1 LESKNNNQE
10 VTAAKICLVSDHHLC
25 TNPRAWKEA
34 KTLVTNGYDVTIV
47 TIFHSAASLQ
57 RDKELLAG
65 LPAGIQY
72 VSAVSYIEGQ
82 IPSWKRLLYKGVSKL
97 AVLGKKAGVDSVY
110 LLSNN
115 PNEIYRK
122 AFQVNADLYIC
133 HIDCSL
139 YVGKKLIQKGKA
151 VAYDFE
157 DWYSRDYLVP
167 IRPVEL
173 LKSLEEYALQ
183 HGVYVSCPSHAMANA
198 IYKDYGIR
206 KPEVIYNGFPV
217 ESLVKYEIQ
226 KTPSLVWFSQT
237 IGPGRGLEKII
248 SALQDISTSVSLN
261 LIGDISDKYRAE
273 LEVLFT
279 SCPQHTLSISPQVK
293 HKDLHGLLCGH
304 SIGLALEETYP
315 PSRNTTVTNKILQ
328 YLQAGLLVLATA
340 TEGQKE
346 VAADFAGIVSTV
358 PPGDINAWKAELELL
373 IAKKDV
379 NRQAIADEFNQ
390 KYSWE
395 AQEAKLLELVAGALN
410 RL

>member
-1 LESKNNNQE
+1 MESKNNKPE
-10 VTAAKICLVSDHHLC
+10 VSAGKICLVSDHHLC

-34 KTLVTNGYDVTIV
+34 RTLAANGYDVTIV

-57 RDKELLAG
+57 RDKELLDG

-72 VSAVSYIEGQ
+72 ISAVSYIEGQ
-82 IPSWKRLLYKGVSKL
+82 IPSWKRLLYKGVSKF
-97 AVLGKKAGVDSVY
+97 AVWGKKAGVDSVY

-115 PNEIYRK
+115 PNEIYRR
-122 AFQVNADLYIC
+122 ALQVNADLYIC

-139 YVGKKLIQKGKA
+139 YVGKKLIQNGKT

-173 LKSLEEYALQ
+173 LKRLEKFALQ
-183 HGVYVSCPSHAMANA
+183 HGAYVSCPAHAMADA

-206 KPEVIYNGFPV
+206 KPEVIYNGFPAEPLLKNDV
-217 ESLVKYEIQ
+217 QEK
-226 KTPSLVWFSQT
+226 PSLVWFSQT

-248 SALQDISTSVSLN
+248 SVLQDIHTPVSLN
-261 LIGDISDKYRAE
+261 LVGDISDKYRAE
-273 LEVLFT
+273 LEALFT
-279 SCPQHTLSISPQVK
+279 TCPQHTLSISRQVK
-293 HKDLHGLLCGH
+293 HKDLHGLLCRH
-304 SIGLALEETYP
+304 TIGLALEETYP

-358 PPGDINAWKAELELL
+358 PPDDINAWKAELERL

-379 NRQAIADEFNQ
+379 DRGAIADEFNQ

-395 AQEAKLLELVAGALN
+395 AQEPKLLQLVAAALGK
-410 RL
+410 